1 MLRFNPL
8 LRGARVATT
17 KKESSV
23 LRRTGFNPLL
33 RGARVATHRTVRTVR
48 QLRVA
53 SIPYF
58 AGHALQPA
66 RPVSRLPRTWR
77 SPRFNPLLRG
87 ARVATH
93 RRPTRCFN
101 PLLRG
106 ARVATGCYFE
116 DVSIK
121 LTLQSPTSRGTRCN
135 PPTSWARARRAWR
148 FNPLL
153 RGARVAT
160 ARGAARA

>member
-93 RRPTRCFN
+93 RRRTTW
-101 PLLRG
+101 RG
-106 ARVATGCYFE
+106 LHWQQASIPYFAGHALQRRPGRHHRGRRAA
-116 DVSIK
+116 SIPYFAGHA
-121 LTLQSPTSRGTRCN
+121 LQRAATSRT
-135 PPTSWARARRAWR
+135 
-148 FNPLL
+148 
-153 RGARVAT
+153 
-160 ARGAARA
+160 